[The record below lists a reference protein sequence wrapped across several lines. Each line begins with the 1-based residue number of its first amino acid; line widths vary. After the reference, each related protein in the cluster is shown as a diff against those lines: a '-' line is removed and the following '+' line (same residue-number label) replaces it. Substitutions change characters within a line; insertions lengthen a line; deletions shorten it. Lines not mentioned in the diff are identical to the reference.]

1 MTTYTITWR
10 DRQDT
15 PRKLTVHS
23 MRAAQLLMR
32 NVESSGFYDVRL
44 TTNRRTFNTVVI
56 ALDGQP
62 RKV

>member
-1 MTTYTITWR
+1 MTTYTVSWR

-23 MRAAQLLMR
+23 LRAAHLLMT

-44 TTNRRTFNTVVI
+44 TSNRRTFNTVVI
-56 ALDGQP
+56 KLDGQP
-62 RKV
+62 VKL